1 MNESP
6 FRFHEME
13 GVGNP
18 EAVQVKFTV
27 PPAVPLG
34 RTDTA
39 TICGLTNE
47 TKSKVEGST
56 FEILTPYLVP

>member
-1 MNESP
+1 
-6 FRFHEME
+6 ME